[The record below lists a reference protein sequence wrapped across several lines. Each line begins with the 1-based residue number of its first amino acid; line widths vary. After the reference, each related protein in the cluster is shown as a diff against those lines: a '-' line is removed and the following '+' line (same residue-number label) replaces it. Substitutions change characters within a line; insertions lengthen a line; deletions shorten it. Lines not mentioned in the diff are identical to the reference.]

1 MSKMSQTIAI
11 LGVVAGLGVAAL
23 PLSTYA
29 ADPATASTTDKPTT
43 VELTVPDTLTITTDA
58 DKIVL
63 SGASGAATGVFTA
76 DKTLGV
82 TVTTNN
88 NDGYTLVMN
97 ATETDLKSGS
107 DTIPTGT
114 GAVEANSTWGFYLGD
129 AAETAPETWTAVSNG
144 VNVLNTGL
152 GTKAVPEGETSKV
165 NFIANII
172 ASQPAGT
179 YSGTVTFTATNKAAV
194 AEP

>member
-172 ASQPAGT
+172 TSQPAGT

-194 AEP
+194 VEP